1 MGIAIKF
8 AKSHEWIRPEDSGAS
23 ATIGISSYAV
33 EAATDLVFMQLP
45 QIGRHVKAGESIGEI
60 ESVKAVSDL
69 YAPVSGE
76 IVEVNASLRTIL
88 KYSDPILSAA
98 GWVLKIRMSNPEE
111 LDVLLDQ
118 TAYDNLVSGQGH

>member
-1 MGIAIKF
+1 
-8 AKSHEWIRPEDSGAS
+8 
-23 ATIGISSYAV
+23 
-33 EAATDLVFMQLP
+33 MQLP

-76 IVEVNASLRTIL
+76 IVEVNASLPDNLEIL
-88 KYSDPILSAA
+88 GSDPFGA

-118 TAYDNLVSGQGH
+118 TAYDILVSGQGH